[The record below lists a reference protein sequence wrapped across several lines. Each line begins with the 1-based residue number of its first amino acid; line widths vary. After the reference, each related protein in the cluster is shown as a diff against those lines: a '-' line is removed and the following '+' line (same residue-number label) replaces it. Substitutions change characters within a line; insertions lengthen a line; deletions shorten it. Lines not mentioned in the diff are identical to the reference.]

1 MENVTPF
8 YRSHITFF
16 SSLCKHPLTSV
27 IGSNKVSDMETKY
40 SAVSFS
46 LSLLR
51 NSLKKKKKEN
61 LKDLKDLFYLKL
73 QKALKHSLLICSIFG
88 E

>member
-8 YRSHITFF
+8 YRSHITFL
-16 SSLCKHPLTSV
+16 SSLFKHPLASV
-27 IGSNKVSDMETKY
+27 IGSNKASDMETKF

-61 LKDLKDLFYLKL
+61 LKDLKDVFYLKL
-73 QKALKHSLLICSIFG
+73 QKALKHFLLICSIFG